1 LSTKPFKKTIRKRY
15 LHGSLSGLSRN
26 RIFDVRV
33 KQLKRGRGIIKKTA
47 VALGGF
53 IILVGIVLL
62 ATFSLVMFGIFD
74 PNIFLSGEA
83 QMIFVCVLLILGIVD
98 LVAGLILLIA

>member
-1 LSTKPFKKTIRKRY
+1 MFSV
-15 LHGSLSGLSRN
+15 G
-26 RIFDVRV
+26 V
-33 KQLKRGRGIIKKTA
+33 KQLQRGREIIKKTA

-53 IILVGIVLL
+53 IILVGIVML
-62 ATFSLVMFGIFD
+62 ATFSLAIFGIFD
-74 PNIFLSGEA
+74 LNIFLSEEA